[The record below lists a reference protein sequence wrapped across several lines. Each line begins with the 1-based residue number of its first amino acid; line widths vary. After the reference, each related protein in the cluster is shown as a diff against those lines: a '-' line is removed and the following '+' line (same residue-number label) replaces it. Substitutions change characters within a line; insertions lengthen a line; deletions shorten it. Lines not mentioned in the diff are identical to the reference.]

1 MVVILEECAYRI
13 LDPLQSPKQF
23 FQETNQLIRSA
34 ALFLSLSPPTRE
46 YFRLLGE
53 IGETEFVSML
63 EQEGEALEMAR
74 RWVLNDDLGIEAQ
87 KVARAL
93 DRLDRLE
100 QALEGKYMDYR
111 VSPSLES
118 INFVFD
124 RTSGDPVLYKSVAKP
139 ARPQAHGQELTFVF
153 APLRLEAREQYRLIV
168 VGDRQAKFVAGD
180 SLTTELRI
188 NPGEGYSHE
197 PEYRT
202 SQYEVDGQ
210 RNFAVDFSAPEDVV
224 NINDLRV
231 SLRSSQPFRS
241 AILYVRARLMS
252 NVAGRGRLPDPVRPI
267 VRPPA
272 PPTPPRPLDQPPSP
286 PFTEDPLRRKR
297 RLS

>member
-1 MVVILEECAYRI
+1 M

-53 IGETEFVSML
+53 IGQTEFVSML
-63 EQEGEALEMAR
+63 EQEGAALEMNR
-74 RWVLNDDLGIEAQ
+74 RWSLSDDIGLEAQ
-87 KVARAL
+87 KVSQAI

-111 VSPSLES
+111 ISPSLES

-124 RTSGDPVLYKSVAKP
+124 RTSGDPVLYKSVARP
-139 ARPQAHGQELTFVF
+139 ARPQAQGQEITFVF
-153 APLRLEAREQYRLIV
+153 APLKLEAREQYRLIL
-168 VGDRQAKFVAGD
+168 VGERQAKF
-180 SLTTELRI
+180 TTGYSVTTGLRI

-197 PEYRT
+197 PDYHT
-202 SQYEVDGQ
+202 SHYDVEGQ
-210 RNFAVDFSAPEDVV
+210 RNFAIDFSAPEDVV

-231 SLRSSQPFRS
+231 SLQSSQPFRS
-241 AILYVRARLMS
+241 AILYVRARLMTD
-252 NVAGRGRLPDPVRPI
+252 AAARGRMPD
-267 VRPPA
+267 
-272 PPTPPRPLDQPPSP
+272 PRPLPRPHPAPLPPSSDSGTGRNINEP
-286 PFTEDPLRRKR
+286 PLRRKR
-297 RLS
+297 FQD